1 MLTVNKISVKGFK
14 SIGDAEVELRPVNVL
29 IGANGSGKS
38 NLIEVF
44 SLLRAVCAGRL
55 QDYVARAGGAGR
67 ILHYGAGVTEALR
80 IDVQLGKDG
89 YRYGIVLKP
98 TGDDGL
104 YVADEYG
111 AAGERIDADGKDPF
125 QHWRVYHF
133 HDTGANS
140 PFKKTGD
147 LRDNRYLRA
156 DGANLAAFLYFL
168 REKHSFEYGFIR
180 NTIES
185 AAPFFD
191 DFRLEPLTQN
201 PDKIRMEW
209 RHKGMDDYFDASVFS
224 GGTLRYIALATLFL
238 QPQHLRPPVILLDE
252 PELGLNP
259 YCLVMLEAMVNRA
272 SKLGSQVIMAAQS
285 PNLLDLFNP
294 DDVLVANRVKGGTT
308 AFTRLDPDQLDV
320 WLEKY
325 SMGELW
331 EKNHF
336 GGRPAGSY
344 RERGADG

>member
-1 MLTVNKISVKGFK
+1 MLTVNKIAVKGFK
-14 SIGDAEVELRPVNVL
+14 SIGEAEVELRPVNVL

-44 SLLRAVCAGRL
+44 SFLRAVRAGRL
-55 QDYVARAGGAGR
+55 DDYVARAGGAGR
-67 ILHYGAGVTEALR
+67 ILHYGAGVTQELR

-89 YRYGIVLKP
+89 YRYGVVLKP

-111 AAGERIDADGKDPF
+111 ADGEGIDADGENHFK
-125 QHWRVYHF
+125 HWRVYHF
-133 HDTGANS
+133 HDTGVNS

-191 DFRLEPLTQN
+191 DFRLEPSAQN
-201 PDKIRMEW
+201 PDKIRLEW
-209 RHKGMDDYFDASVFS
+209 RHKGMDDYFDASVFFGRHS
-224 GGTLRYIALATLFL
+224 AVYRIGYIVSAT
-238 QPQHLRPPVILLDE
+238 
-252 PELGLNP
+252 
-259 YCLVMLEAMVNRA
+259 ATSA
-272 SKLGSQVIMAAQS
+272 
-285 PNLLDLFNP
+285 
-294 DDVLVANRVKGGTT
+294 
-308 AFTRLDPDQLDV
+308 
-320 WLEKY
+320 
-325 SMGELW
+325 
-331 EKNHF
+331 
-336 GGRPAGSY
+336 PAGNPVG
-344 RERGADG
+344 RAGIGAASSLHSDAGGDGKQSVEAWFASDYGGAVD